1 MRYRRMM
8 YPLYRFRI
16 ERVISMGAVILAAL
30 PMVAGAGES
39 FRLLSYNIHHGE
51 GMDKKLDL
59 VRIADLI
66 KAENPDVV
74 ALQEVDKNCV
84 RSGKVDQPA
93 EFAKLT
99 GMTAHFQK
107 AMDYD
112 GGEYGICLLTKG
124 KELEVKGF
132 SLPNSAKPVEPR
144 VGQAVKLKASG
155 GTLTVA
161 NTHLEVSSSALR
173 LAQVQFLMQALTK
186 EENPGVVIL
195 AGDFNSQRGDAVM
208 SAVTAADW
216 EVPEKMGNPN
226 TIPSGKPAREIDFAV
241 LRPKGSLKVVD
252 YRVPEEAVAS
262 DHRPILIELKWPA
275 P

>member
-1 MRYRRMM
+1 MS
-8 YPLYRFRI
+8 PLSQFHLR
-16 ERVISMGAVILAAL
+16 RVISFAAVVLAAL
-30 PMVAGAGES
+30 APVAGAGET

-51 GMDKKLDL
+51 GMDKNLDL
-59 VRIADLI
+59 ARIADLI
-66 KAENPDVV
+66 KAENPDAV
-74 ALQEVDKNCV
+74 ALQEVDKNCA

-93 EFAKLT
+93 AFAKLT

-107 AMDYD
+107 AMDFD

-124 KELEVKGF
+124 KVLEVKGF
-132 SLPNSAKPVEPR
+132 PLPNSAIPVEPR
-144 VGQAVKLKASG
+144 AGQALKVATSG
-155 GTLTVA
+155 GILTVA

-173 LAQVQFLMQALTK
+173 LEQIRFLMHALTK
-186 EENPGVVIL
+186 EEKAATVVL
-195 AGDFNSQRGDAVM
+195 TGDFNSQRGDPVM
-208 SAVTAADW
+208 SAVAAADW

-241 LRPKGSLKVVD
+241 LRPKGAFKVVA
-252 YRVPEEAVAS
+252 YRVLEEAVAS